1 MADFLE
7 TLRQGKLNSATFCL
21 INCYL
26 FLYIMIIPQY
36 TERIALL
43 VNYF

>member
-1 MADFLE
+1 MLCLSGFELYSRWVP
-7 TLRQGKLNSATFCL
+7 LYILLNQR
-21 INCYL
+21 L